1 MSIITELTKE
11 QIDLQKVYRDKW
23 IDIGLNTN
31 PADRKKAEEC
41 IKLMYNKAKI
51 KEPKIIWCD
60 SPLTACLTKYT
71 LERDSVR
78 ASVGVSVWETLWE
91 SDIYNVSLYVGE
103 CN

>member
-60 SPLTACLTKYT
+60 SPLT
-71 LERDSVR
+71 D
-78 ASVGVSVWETLWE
+78 
-91 SDIYNVSLYVGE
+91 
-103 CN
+103 